1 MSLFDRIAETL
12 DRWLTP
18 TATAHPVEEEKGHMA
33 LLRQSSEQSRATVD
47 AILKGNLVAASSATV
62 DGDVEA
68 LHRYE
73 QWRDTV
79 PRARSPAEMA
89 TLRPDHGSPFTERLN
104 AEEPRGRD
112 R

>member
-1 MSLFDRIAETL
+1 
-12 DRWLTP
+12 
-18 TATAHPVEEEKGHMA
+18 MA

-68 LHRYE
+68 LLRYE

-79 PRARSPAEMA
+79 SPARSHGETAS
-89 TLRPDHGSPFTERLN
+89 RPGHGAPFTERLN
-104 AEEPRGRD
+104 AMTPSGRD